1 MPTTIIAYLAAEI
14 VGSVFA
20 ATVLT
25 YGALAAVT
33 LYGSSVIMRRYI
45 SGQLPGESAAI
56 AQRQQIPP
64 STTNSIPVVYGDA
77 WLGGTFVDA
86 VLTTDQKTM
95 YYVLTISS
103 ISTVGQFSYDTTAMY
118 YGDQS
123 ITFDGT
129 DQTKVVSLT
138 DGAGNVNAKISGFL
152 NIYLYTS
159 DAAGTI
165 TPMNSSTAP
174 STLMG
179 GSDIATAQKWPATG
193 RQMNGQAFAIVKL
206 LYNSDAGTTSLSPI
220 TFKCKHYLNGTGTAK
235 PGDVWLDYMTNTV
248 YGAAA
253 TTVDTASATALNTY
267 SDELISFTTASG
279 PSATQP
285 RYRINGVIDTGAACL
300 GNVDKMMVACDS
312 WMRYD
317 TANGKWSI
325 VINAARS
332 VDYAFDDNNIMG
344 EISVS
349 VTDINNSINQIEAEF
364 PSKVNRD
371 QRDYVNLY
379 TPTGL
384 LFPNEPI
391 NKYSVK
397 YDLVND
403 SVQAQYLA
411 NRTLEQARED
421 LVVKI
426 NTTYDGIQVDAGD
439 VISVTNASYGWDS
452 KPFRVVRVNE
462 ASFPDGTLGAAFELN
477 EYNAAVYDNYD
488 ITAFSPT
495 PNSNLPSPS
504 FFSPLAAPTFADQ
517 LPGAAVPS
525 FSVQCITPL
534 TGRVTNIT
542 LFYTTVASPTPADW
556 KVWGVQTQPNAGTF
570 AQTYTFKFTQIV
582 LPAAT
587 YYFSFSVG
595 NAEGQTNISPTST
608 SLVWVP
614 VAGSATFLAAFSP
627 ATLQVPYTSGAPVFT
642 GITEK
647 LYAST
652 SNGATDFVT
661 AQTDS
666 DVSFVNDS
674 WRIGNSATS
683 GNADISYSS
692 GLTIGSPT
700 DGGTFAL
707 FPAPTAMSIN
717 PATMTVPVRYK
728 TVTGTVIQG
737 APAVQQ
743 LAYQIQGATGPTGAS
758 VTGPT
763 GTNGTSARI
772 TFARVP
778 SNPSPVSGSITTSG
792 SSSYPS
798 SAQSSSTWGFAATWG
813 ATDPSPT
820 STDSLYQADGLYN
833 PATGLTVW
841 TTPYISSLKVG
852 TLSAITANTGSLTV
866 TGTMTV
872 GSATLISPSYTT
884 MSGSG
889 AQINGSGTSYPTG
902 SFALGTSTGN
912 ITYNGTVVTMNG
924 TIKASTL
931 TLGDGYSTRGSLELM
946 SVNNILQINRTGF
959 TTSPAFYIDDTGA
972 AATQSLYAVSNCT
985 TAVAYSFA
993 SSYTTSIAMKV
1004 TSSGSSS
1011 GAAQFFNTGS
1021 GTGTKQF
1028 WTAPGAYSAYSPS
1041 GGGKIY
1047 VVDGLGP
1054 FTGIHDTMLPIGDT
1068 SDVGDIMVDESVFYK
1083 LDVTNTIFQVA
1094 TSSTANQTRA
1104 IGIKSAQVEVQ
1115 PGVPAILWESIA
1127 PDPAKPNE
1135 TVLQLIP
1142 PYTLEGLQAQYNVCN
1157 VNSVG
1162 EGQINV
1168 CGQNGNIAAGDYIV
1182 TSSMAGKGMK
1192 QDDDIVH
1199 NYTVAKARE
1208 AVTFVNSNDVQ
1219 MIACIYLCG

>member
-1 MPTTIIAYLAAEI
+1 MPTSLIMSAVWAFSISWTAAA
-14 VGSVFA
+14 VV
-20 ATVLT
+20 V

-103 ISTVGQFSYDTTAMY
+103 ISTVGQFNYDTTAMY

-129 DQTKVVSLT
+129 DLTKVISLT
-138 DGAGNVNAKISGFL
+138 DGAGNINTKISGFL

-165 TPMNSSTAP
+165 TPMNSSAAP

-179 GSDIATAQKWPATG
+179 GSDIATAQQWPSTG

-220 TFKCKHYLNGTGTAK
+220 TFKCKHYLNGTGAAK
-235 PGDVWLDYMTNTV
+235 PGDVWLDYMTNSV
-248 YGAAA
+248 YGAGA

-267 SDELISFTTASG
+267 SDELISFTTAAG

-285 RYRINGVIDTGAACL
+285 RYRINGLIDTGAACL
-300 GNVDKMMVACDS
+300 GNVDKIMVACDS

-317 TANGKWSI
+317 TANGKWS
-325 VINAARS
+325 VIINEAKS

-384 LFPNEPI
+384 LYPNEPL

-439 VISVTNASYGWDS
+439 VISLTNAAYGWDA
-452 KPFRVVRVNE
+452 KLFRVVRVNE

-477 EYNAAVYDNYD
+477 EYNPAVYDNYD

-614 VAGSATFLAAFSP
+614 VAGAATFLAAFSP

-707 FPAPTAMSIN
+707 FPAPTAMSVN

-852 TLSAITANTGSLTV
+852 TLSAITANTGALTV
-866 TGTMTV
+866 SGTLSVSTGAISGSTMT
-872 GSATLISPSYTT
+872 
-884 MSGSG
+884 GSG
-889 AQINGSGTSYPTG
+889 GQINASGT
-902 SFALGTSTGN
+902 FALGTSTSN
-912 ITYNGTVVTMNG
+912 LTYNGAAITMNG
-924 TIKASTL
+924 TWNA
-931 TLGDGYSTRGSLELM
+931 GGAQFYMGTRGSVYLGPA
-946 SVNNILQINRTGF
+946 NNLFQIDRTGL
-959 TTSPAFYIDDTGA
+959 TLLYGIHLKDTPSSA
-972 AATQSLYAVSNCT
+972 ASSEFLYAESNT
-985 TAVAYSFA
+985 TAANAYSFNA
-993 SSYTTSIAMKV
+993 SNTTTITMKI
-1004 TSSGSSS
+1004 TSTGSSS
-1011 GAAQFFNTGS
+1011 GAAQFYNTGS

-1054 FTGIHDTMLPIGDT
+1054 FTGIHDTMLPIGDI
-1068 SDVGDIMVDESVFYK
+1068 SAVGDIMVDESVFYK

-1104 IGIKSAQVEVQ
+1104 IGIKSAQVDVQ
-1115 PGVPAILWESIA
+1115 PGVPAILWESIV

-1192 QDDDIVH
+1192 QNDDIVH

-1208 AVTFVNSNDVQ
+1208 SVSFVNSNDVQ